1 MQALKVA
8 FDNIPDEVVVKLA
21 KNAELVMSAGT
32 GGRGVGMMARLE
44 QLFATQKEELIGAI
58 NKLEAGQQRLE
69 ADQQQLK
76 ASVQRLQAGQQ
87 QMAAQVAASSHN
99 AYARICNSRA
109 GATEPL
115 QPLVREKPPSQ
126 ASDPAVGS
134 RPPDGDFPATRDDVL
149 DLTRDAFKMLA
160 AFYGQE
166 FGNSNATLAV
176 CRRSF
181 GDFIGVTGL

>member
-1 MQALKVA
+1 
-8 FDNIPDEVVVKLA
+8 
-21 KNAELVMSAGT
+21 
-32 GGRGVGMMARLE
+32 MARVE
-44 QLFATQKEELIGAI
+44 ELFATHKEELIGAI
-58 NKLEAGQQRLE
+58 NRLE
-69 ADQQQLK
+69 ADQQQLN
-76 ASVQRLQAGQQ
+76 ASVQRLQAGLQQLNTRVQLLEAGQQ
-87 QMAAQVAASSHN
+87 QMAAQVAANSHN
-99 AYARICNSRA
+99 AYARMCNSRA

-134 RPPDGDFPATRDDVL
+134 RPPEGDFPATRDDVL

-176 CRRSF
+176 RRRSF